1 MKFIYK
7 TCNKILIQSN
17 SCIIVLFVCQI
28 YTERRHITSIHW
40 ECWTWLEVTQ
50 QHSKKPQYTNCIIS
64 QVIWVIALIVC
75 FGVWPIVCITITI
88 PINNL
93 LLPSLAMRSLKKA
106 QGYWLVWFSTIIFH
120 YSSKVRFFMW
130 FFSCPKVKLNENG
143 WRYLCEGYLSK
154 AEKTDGK
161 VICEATSST
170 SPGDI
175 IYGGDIMM
183 LSPATRTNI
192 PCFSHCA
199 PK

>member
-93 LLPSLAMRSLKKA
+93 LLPSLAMRSLREA
-106 QGYWLVWFSTIIFH
+106 RGYWLVWFSTIIFIT
-120 YSSKVRFFMW
+120 SIRSGFFMC
-130 FFSCPKVKLNENG
+130 FFFVQRSNLMKMDEVLFNLISRKKQMERLFMKLPHQLLLE
-143 WRYLCEGYLSK
+143 
-154 AEKTDGK
+154 
-161 VICEATSST
+161 I
-170 SPGDI
+170 
-175 IYGGDIMM
+175 
-183 LSPATRTNI
+183 
-192 PCFSHCA
+192 
-199 PK
+199 